1 MMLNRALIVYILII
15 SFYYVLGGKSFPDY
29 ENYITISE
37 KGGYLFSPDEYFTE
51 WGSRW
56 WLKNIGQ
63 VIGNHQIS
71 IDILVLFI
79 QIYYLVWLLNNK
91 DEKIDIAKLWITIFL
106 GPLLLTTTIRATPVY
121 LLVYTLAASRVSI
134 IKLLMMFLFGLLFH
148 DTALLAFFVYFMA
161 YLIEK
166 NFKKS
171 IDFLMVSV
179 WVFSIFMIVFGN
191 LMTENFILI
200 LKSLN
205 IGVRDV
211 YLKSIDSPSLLKI
224 AYALFIAALSIPS
237 INRKEKTLEDL
248 FLIGLLFLGAITF
261 AVSSTAAIRIFI
273 FAFGVAL
280 IQLIK
285 NSTELRMFVATS
297 SFSYA
302 LFFPLITSLMFWDLF
317 RNTN

>member
-1 MMLNRALIVYILII
+1 MLHRTLIVYVVIIIL
-15 SFYYVLGGKSFPDY
+15 YYAFGGASFPDY
-29 ENYITISE
+29 ENYITISQ
-37 KGGYLFSPDEYFTE
+37 KGGYLFSPDEYFAE

-56 WLKNIGQ
+56 WLKNVGEI
-63 VIGNHQIS
+63 IGNHKIS

-79 QIYYLVWLLNNK
+79 QIYYLAWLLRGD
-91 DEKIDIAKLWITIFL
+91 DEKLDVAKLWITIFL

-121 LLVYTLAASRVSI
+121 LLVYTLAATRVSA
-134 IKLLMMFLFGLLFH
+134 IKLMIIFMFGLFFH
-148 DTALLAFFVYFMA
+148 DTALLVFLVYFIA
-161 YLIEK
+161 YFIEI

-171 IDFLMVSV
+171 INFLVPGA
-179 WVFSIFMIVFGN
+179 WLISILMILLGN
-191 LMTENFILI
+191 LMAENIMLI
-200 LKSLN
+200 LKNLN

-211 YLKSIDSPSLLKI
+211 YLKSIDSPSFLKI
-224 AYALFIAALSIPS
+224 AYALFIAVLCVPS
-237 INRKEKTLEDL
+237 IKRKEKTLEDL
-248 FLIGLLFLGAITF
+248 FLVGLLLLGALTF

-273 FAFGVAL
+273 FAFGVSL

-285 NSTELRMFVATS
+285 NSTESRMFVAAS